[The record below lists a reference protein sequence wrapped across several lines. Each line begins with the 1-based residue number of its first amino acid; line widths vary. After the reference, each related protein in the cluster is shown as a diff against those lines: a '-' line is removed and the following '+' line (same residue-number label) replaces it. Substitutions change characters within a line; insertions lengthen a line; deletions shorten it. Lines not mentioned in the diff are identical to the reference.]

1 MLNRTTGI
9 AVTAG
14 VGLTLSTALL
24 STLSA
29 CGHDRHRVHAAADRT
44 RQPSSA
50 RPTTRAPTRAAPSR
64 AVDCA
69 VARCVALTF
78 DDGPGRHTERLLD
91 LLRPTRARVTF
102 FVVGRQV
109 RPNAAVVRRIVAE
122 GHEIGNHTWSHARLP
137 GLSEEAIRAEIDRT
151 QDAVHEAAGVRPRV
165 FRPPYAVTDARVG
178 RAAGLPQVMW
188 SVDPMD
194 WRPSG
199 PGRRERMVDE
209 IVRDTRPGD
218 IVLLHDVHGPTVSAA
233 PELVTR
239 LRRKGYE
246 LVTVSDLFRGVPLRP
261 GAPYRHRRAEEP

>member
-1 MLNRTTGI
+1 MPTRSTAI

-14 VGLTLSTALL
+14 VGLALL
-24 STLSA
+24 PA
-29 CGHDRHRVHAAADRT
+29 CGHDRQRIHAATDRT
-44 RQPSSA
+44 RQPSAA
-50 RPTTRAPTRAAPSR
+50 REAARTAPSR

-69 VARCVALTF
+69 ASRCVALTF
-78 DDGPGRHTERLLD
+78 DDGPGRHTARLLD

-102 FVVGRQV
+102 FVVGEQV

-137 GLSEEAIRAEIDRT
+137 GLSRQAIRAEIDRT
-151 QDAVHEAAGVRPRV
+151 QDAVHEVAGVRPKV

-194 WRPSG
+194 WRSAG
-199 PGRRERMVDE
+199 PGRGKRTIGEMVDQ
-209 IVRDTRPGD
+209 VVGDTRPGD
-218 IVLLHDVHGPTVSAA
+218 IVLLHDVHGPTVSAV

-239 LRRKGYE
+239 LRRRGYE

-261 GAPYRHRRAEEP
+261 GAPYRRR